1 MGKISAFNEVN
12 FVSVP
17 LDRYEELLLAENQL
31 ELAKQII
38 FNCENRLN
46 YNKKAVNF
54 VIDDAQVRLVFP
66 CDHHLHLLGLQKEEE
81 DKNV

>member
-1 MGKISAFNEVN
+1 MEKISAFNEVN

-38 FNCENRLN
+38 FNCENRLE
-46 YNKKAVNF
+46 YHKKGVKF

-66 CDHHLHLLGLQKEEE
+66 CDHHFHLLGLQKGEEE
-81 DKNV
+81 KNV